1 MKFALFAF
9 ISSLGIVALLQEY
22 VPQERLTDKIV
33 FDFNE
38 NFSNFSAPTLRA
50 LTFGYERAA
59 SSLLWL
65 RFLQQ
70 TPPSKVQKGQV
81 SWIYR
86 DLDAITELDPGFYPA
101 YENGGIFLSVIRED
115 KKGAE
120 QILLKGEREFPER
133 WRLYAYLAYHYQW
146 ELYEPSKAAEQYRL
160 GAKLPGAPYL
170 LGVLASSFIKKESSS
185 EDSERFLE
193 GLLHEAKDPA
203 AKIKFEEKL
212 KQLRE
217 ERSRESGKRVTNK
230 KP

>member
-1 MKFALFAF
+1 MKLAF
-9 ISSLGIVALLQEY
+9 IALISGVGVVALLQEH

-50 LTFGYERAA
+50 LTFGYDRAA

-70 TPPSKVQKGQV
+70 TPPRKVEKSQV

-86 DLDAITELDPGFYPA
+86 DLDAITELDPDFYPA
-101 YENGGIFLSVIRED
+101 YENGGIFLSVITED

-120 QILLKGEREFPER
+120 QILLKGEARFPDR

-146 ELYEPSKAAEQYRL
+146 ELGETSKAAEQYLR
-160 GAKLPGAPYL
+160 GAKTPGAPYL
-170 LGVLASSFIKKESSS
+170 LGVLASSYIKKETGS
-185 EDSERFLE
+185 EESERFLE
-193 GLLHEAKDPA
+193 GLLREAKDPA
-203 AKIKFEEKL
+203 ARIKFEEKL
-212 KQLRE
+212 KKLRE
-217 ERSRESGKRVTNK
+217 ERHHESTKRVTDK
-230 KP
+230 EP